1 MKAESAKPQHA
12 CETTE
17 KSQHELDRQ
26 VFFLKTLFDAS
37 TELAG
42 IIQPRKIL
50 DTFLLM
56 AMGPLGITWGV
67 AGLVNSKT
75 GAGDLAGRGLDEA
88 ERSEVQGNLP
98 AICMKFFSDSE
109 MNSLPS
115 SRIMAVSREAFEPYG
130 LFPASTASL
139 ALWNL
144 SGEYAGFV
152 AFGAKI
158 TGHPLDDGDMDL
170 VLHLTHL
177 LTSTLDH
184 ALSVLNI
191 QQLNAELVRKNVE
204 LEAALGELGS
214 SRDELDRRIFH
225 LRSLSD
231 LNTELSP
238 LFDMNRLLQ
247 AFLMTT
253 MGALGVGQGFVLV
266 YDREVRAPEFAARG
280 VLNAPH
286 WDGDACEKL
295 LYAAFDSSEA
305 KSFAPSS
312 ISRIANPALFREF
325 GMDIHASIGFFFVV
339 DEPFMGVFGLGPTIT
354 SGAFSPEEVDL
365 LGTQIS
371 SFIIFLRNAR
381 AFEAIRVL
389 NDDLA
394 RRNEEL
400 SQTIREL
407 TEARDRISIL
417 EKARARLRSLLQRE
431 TERIGRPAGFDCA
444 LILFLATAIGVFFN
458 LAAPQ
463 GIPLVQDSWLRP
475 PPATITPHEARRMVE
490 EESAVLVDARPREL
504 YDQRHIEGA
513 VNVPLSLFDIMVMMK
528 LSQIDLERPIIVY
541 GSTISRRYDEELAF
555 RLKQRDH
562 ENVKVLAGGVEAWT
576 AQGYRVE

>member
-1 MKAESAKPQHA
+1 MKAESATPQTA
-12 CETTE
+12 GKTTE
-17 KSQHELDRQ
+17 KYQDELDRQ

-37 TELAG
+37 RELAG
-42 IIQPRKIL
+42 IIQPWKIL
-50 DTFLLM
+50 NTFLLM
-56 AMGPLGITWGV
+56 AMGPLGITRGV
-67 AGLVNSKT
+67 VGLVNTRT
-75 GAGDLAGRGLDEA
+75 GEGDIVGRGMDEA
-88 ERSEVQGNLP
+88 ELSEVQSNLP
-98 AICMKFFSDSE
+98 AICMKYFGDSE
-109 MNSLPS
+109 MSSIPS
-115 SRIMAVSREAFEPYG
+115 ARIKAVSREDFEPYG
-130 LFPASTASL
+130 LFPASTGVL
-139 ALWNL
+139 ILWSL

-152 AFGAKI
+152 AFGMKI
-158 TGHPLDDGDMDL
+158 DGRPLDDGDMDL
-170 VLHLTHL
+170 VFHLTHL

-191 QQLNAELVRKNVE
+191 QQLNAELVRKNVD
-204 LEAALGELGS
+204 LENALGELSS

-231 LNTELSP
+231 LNSELSP
-238 LFDMNRLLQ
+238 LFDMDRLLQ

-266 YDREVRAPEFAARG
+266 YDRDARAPGFAARG
-280 VLNAPH
+280 VLKAPH
-286 WDGDACEKL
+286 WDGDTCEKL
-295 LYAAFDSSEA
+295 LFAAFDSSEN

-312 ISRIANPALFREF
+312 LSQLANPAIFREF
-325 GMDIHASIGFFFVV
+325 GLDIDASMGFFFVV
-339 DEPFMGVFGLGPTIT
+339 DEPFMGVFGLGSTIT
-354 SGAFSPEEVDL
+354 SRTFSPEEVDL

-381 AFEAIRVL
+381 AFEAIQAL

-400 SQTIREL
+400 RQTIKEL
-407 TEARDRISIL
+407 TEARHHITIL

-463 GIPLVQDSWLRP
+463 GIPLVQNSWLRT
-475 PPATITPHEARRMVE
+475 PPATINPDEARRMVE
-490 EESAVLVDARPREL
+490 EEGAVLVDARPREL
-504 YDQRHIEGA
+504 YDQKHIEGA
-513 VNVPLSLFDIMVMMK
+513 MNVPLSLFDIMVMMK

-541 GSTISRRYDEELAF
+541 GRTISGRYDEELAF
-555 RLKQRDH
+555 RLEQRDH
-562 ENVKVLAGGVEAWT
+562 EHVKVLAGGVEAWT
-576 AQGYRVE
+576 AQGHQAE